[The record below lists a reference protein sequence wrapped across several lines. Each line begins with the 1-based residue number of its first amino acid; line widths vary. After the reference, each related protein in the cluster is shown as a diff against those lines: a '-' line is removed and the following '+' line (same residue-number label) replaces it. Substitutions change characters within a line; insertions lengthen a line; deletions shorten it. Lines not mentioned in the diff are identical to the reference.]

1 MDKIKVLHIIG
12 GMNRCGAETFLMNVF
27 RNIDRNRFM
36 FYFLCYGDKKYD
48 YEEEIETLGGKILRI
63 DALKQSGVKKFY
75 KDLRNII
82 KKYDI
87 DIIHA
92 HTYFNSAIPL
102 LVAKKEKVKIR
113 IVHAHNT
120 MSEYKSNILKKIYN
134 FISKIIIN
142 RNANQFI
149 ACSVEAGK
157 SLFFKNKD
165 IKVIENG
172 IDLNKFNFNEEKR
185 KKFRD
190 TLELS
195 DYDLV
200 IGHVGR
206 FEEQKNHKFLIEI
219 FKAILK
225 KNIECKLLLVG
236 DGSQFDII
244 KNMCKEMKIAD
255 KVIFL
260 GNIPNVDEIMNTFDA
275 FVFPSLFEGLGI
287 VLIEAQANGIQC
299 FASTEVSKEADISNK
314 IKYIEL
320 DKTPEFWANEIL
332 NSNLAKYQIDF
343 QDCRYNINN
352 TVKKL
357 VKIYTKDNK
366 E

>member
-1 MDKIKVLHIIG
+1 MNKIKILHIIG

-27 RNIDRNRFM
+27 RNIDRNRFI

-63 DALKQSGVKKFY
+63 GTPKRTGVKKFY

-87 DIIHA
+87 DVVHA

-113 IVHAHNT
+113 IVHAHST

-142 RNANQFI
+142 NNANQFI
-149 ACSVEAGK
+149 ACSEEAGN
-157 SLFFKNKD
+157 SLFFKDKN
-165 IKVIENG
+165 IKIIENG
-172 IDLNKFNFNEEKR
+172 IDLKKFIFDEEKR
-185 KKFRD
+185 KEIRENLK
-190 TLELS
+190 LS
-195 DYDLV
+195 NSDLV

-206 FEEQKNHKFLIEI
+206 FEELKNHKFLIEI
-219 FKAILK
+219 FKAILN
-225 KNIECKLLLVG
+225 KNIDSKLLLVG
-236 DGSQFDII
+236 NGSQYNFI
-244 KNMCKEMKIAD
+244 KNMCEEMQITNR
-255 KVIFL
+255 VIFL
-260 GNIPNVDEIMNTFDA
+260 GNIPNVNEIMNVFDA

-299 FASTEVSKEADISNK
+299 FASTEVPKEADISNK

-320 DKTPEFWANEIL
+320 SKTPDFWANEIL
-332 NSNLAKYQIDF
+332 NTNLRRYQIDF
-343 QDCRYNINN
+343 QNCRYDINN
-352 TVKKL
+352 TVKEI
-357 VKIYTKDNK
+357 VKIYTNDNK